1 MTGQCEH
8 NDNGNNDG
16 GVLGGLGRL
25 GESVGVLA
33 AVDPRRLG
41 DEELLD
47 AAVGLAAVQR
57 RLDAAEARLLGELEA
72 RDVPDR
78 VHGHRTSGWLAAAT
92 GQPAAHTKSRVRTA
106 NALRQHFGLFA
117 EALGEGRVGWA
128 YCRALQNASNDR
140 ILPGLVELQE
150 YLLSRVPGRR
160 FERWAAELR
169 ALCAE
174 LDEDGPEPEAGE
186 RDSLVISETG
196 GVTVISGCVHGS
208 EGEELSQAIEA
219 ETERLYRRA
228 QADAKACPDL
238 VVPGWMTLRAKA
250 LLELIRRA
258 QHTCTTNG
266 RQAGADI
273 TLIVHAE
280 QTQPTD
286 TDDPAEQPP
295 ERANGAGPVT
305 GSASNQ
311 QPPERANGSEP
322 GAGPASGPAG
332 TAASDPAESQ
342 TDESGGAGGVPS
354 GNIAKRFQDGAPA
367 VPPGGNNTGGHASEP
382 WMGPVFRPDGTPLAH
397 TPGTVDAN
405 LWRLCCAANIRSF
418 VVDGDDLPIW
428 ATLNQRLASPLQRR
442 MVLVRDGG
450 CVFPGCDAPLAW
462 IQIHHVIP
470 AAAGGPTEPTNLA
483 ALCAHHHGVTHRT
496 GWHMTANTG
505 PTGLPNGRF
514 TWTTPTGHT
523 IDSQRHQ
530 AWQPP
535 EQPEDGEHQ
544 PVPPTPIRTRRAPP
558 PNRPP
563 GYPDTG

>member
-8 NDNGNNDG
+8 NDNGNNGNSGNSGGGG

-57 RLDAAEARLLGELEA
+57 RLDAAEAHLLGELEA

-92 GQPAAHTKSRVRTA
+92 GLPAAHTKSRVRTA

-174 LDEDGPEPEAGE
+174 LDEDGPEPDAGE

-208 EGEELSQAIEA
+208 EGEELSQAIEV

-286 TDDPAEQPP
+286 TDDTEPTQQASS
-295 ERANGAGPVT
+295 AG
-305 GSASNQ
+305 
-311 QPPERANGSEP
+311 P
-322 GAGPASGPAG
+322 GAGPASTNGQGGTAGSGPA
-332 TAASDPAESQ
+332 SKEQ
-342 TDESGGAGGVPS
+342 TDES
-354 GNIAKRFQDGAPA
+354 A
-367 VPPGGNNTGGHASEP
+367 VPPGGHDNA

-405 LWRLCCAANIRSF
+405 LWRLCCTANIRSF
-418 VVDGDDLPIW
+418 VVDGDDLPIR

-450 CVFPGCDAPLAW
+450 CVPGMRRTPGVDPNPPRHPSSSGRPNRAHQPCRPVCAPSRGHPPHRLAHDR
-462 IQIHHVIP
+462 QHRAHRAAQRTLHLDHPHRTHHRLTTPPSLATTRTTTRPPRRRTTGRQATRP
-470 AAAGGPTEPTNLA
+470 AHTHPNPPGPTP
-483 ALCAHHHGVTHRT
+483 
-496 GWHMTANTG
+496 
-505 PTGLPNGRF
+505 
-514 TWTTPTGHT
+514 
-523 IDSQRHQ
+523 Q
-530 AWQPP
+530 
-535 EQPEDGEHQ
+535 
-544 PVPPTPIRTRRAPP
+544 PTPRLPRHRVVAVRGFRSCGCSPL
-558 PNRPP
+558 RPVSNP
-563 GYPDTG
+563 

>member
-1 MTGQCEH
+1 M
-8 NDNGNNDG
+8 
-16 GVLGGLGRL
+16 
-25 GESVGVLA
+25 
-33 AVDPRRLG
+33 
-41 DEELLD
+41 
-47 AAVGLAAVQR
+47 
-57 RLDAAEARLLGELEA
+57 
-72 RDVPDR
+72 
-78 VHGHRTSGWLAAAT
+78 
-92 GQPAAHTKSRVRTA
+92 
-106 NALRQHFGLFA
+106 
-117 EALGEGRVGWA
+117 
-128 YCRALQNASNDR
+128 
-140 ILPGLVELQE
+140 ELQE

-174 LDEDGPEPEAGE
+174 LDEDGPEPDDGE

-280 QTQPTD
+280 QTQPADTD
-286 TDDPAEQPP
+286 TDAPDEQPD
-295 ERANGAGPVT
+295 E
-305 GSASNQ
+305 Q
-311 QPPERANGSEP
+311 
-322 GAGPASGPAG
+322 PAG
-332 TAASDPAESQ
+332 TAAS
-342 TDESGGAGGVPS
+342 T
-354 GNIAKRFQDGAPA
+354 PA
-367 VPPGGNNTGGHASEP
+367 VPPGGHASEP

-405 LWRLCCAANIRSF
+405 LWRLCCTANIRSF

-535 EQPEDGEHQ
+535 EQQPDHQDDEQPADKQ
-544 PVPPTPIRTRRAPP
+544 PVPPTPIRTRRARP

-563 GYPDTG
+563 SYPDTG